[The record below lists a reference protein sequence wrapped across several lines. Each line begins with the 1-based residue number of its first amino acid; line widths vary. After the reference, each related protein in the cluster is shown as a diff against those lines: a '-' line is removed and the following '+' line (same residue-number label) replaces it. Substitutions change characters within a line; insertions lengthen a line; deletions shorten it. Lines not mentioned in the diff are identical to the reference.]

1 MLVVDVLVVVEDVIA
16 PGGSDVSG
24 SSVGAADVVDV
35 DVDVVVDVEVA
46 LVVVVVVLA
55 EVDVGAAVTAD
66 SDGSSVAGCDGKP
79 CASAAPSAASA
90 AVVAVSGCAT
100 AVVTAPSAVGAE
112 LLLSLL
118 SVEHAAASRAAD
130 SAVASRIF
138 LCSST
143 RSRSHSNT
151 SGEAA
156 L

>member
-35 DVDVVVDVEVA
+35 DVVVDVEVA

-55 EVDVGAAVTAD
+55 EVDVGAAVTAG
-66 SDGSSVAGCDGKP
+66 SDVSSVAGCDGKP
-79 CASAAPSAASA
+79 CASAAASAASA

-100 AVVTAPSAVGAE
+100 AAVTAPSAVGAE

-130 SAVASRIF
+130 SAVASRNFFVFIHEKP
-138 LCSST
+138 LT
-143 RSRSHSNT
+143 QQY
-151 SGEAA
+151 
-156 L
+156 